1 MSGERGGEP
10 AARARARGGA
20 RGRGP
25 AGDGA
30 LGPRQPPLLAPRR
43 AADPGTPDPPQLLLS
58 RENGSCYT
66 QRFGETFLSRLFL
79 KFNILY
85 WTQFFLNPKPP
96 GPGKLDSNQ
105 MIVDIITVP
114 N

>member
-10 AARARARGGA
+10 AAGARARGGA

-30 LGPRQPPLLAPRR
+30 LGARQPPLLAPRR
-43 AADPGTPDPPQLLLS
+43 RPRPGTPDPPQLLLS

-105 MIVDIITVP
+105 MIVDIITAP

>member
-10 AARARARGGA
+10 AAGARARGGA

-43 AADPGTPDPPQLLLS
+43 RPQDPRPAATLAFT
-58 RENGSCYT
+58 R
-66 QRFGETFLSRLFL
+66 
-79 KFNILY
+79 K
-85 WTQFFLNPKPP
+85 W
-96 GPGKLDSNQ
+96 
-105 MIVDIITVP
+105 
-114 N
+114 